1 MEILNDMKGNVTG
14 KVILTKQDVNDLKN
28 VLQYVLLSAEHDT
41 RLKTLYDKL
50 TALEENLP

>member
-1 MEILNDMKGNVTG
+1 MEILNDMKGNITG

>member
-1 MEILNDMKGNVTG
+1 MKGNVTG

-50 TALEENLP
+50 TALDEKLP